1 MKKEN
6 KFIIAIILI
15 AIITLSGVIFF
26 ALKYPY
32 IKANKDADNIQV
44 GDNTDLEDTPLE
56 DIEQDII
63 HYDDEIG
70 TLTIPD
76 ILLDNAPIRESVE
89 LTTLKETI
97 GHFPSTSIYEGNVG
111 LASHNSGEQGDFF
124 KNLKKIKIGSEIFY
138 QTNYGTKRYVV
149 TVKEII
155 DEENWSYLQPTED
168 NRITLITCVAGQ
180 REKRLCVQAVE
191 SSEGMDYGILS
202 GTMTYNKTNKKNDI
216 SIPQNIVEN
225 VDNTSQ
231 IETSNEE
238 ILSEE
243 KIDESISSQEEVEQ
257 TPVVENT
264 PEVKQKKPSTP
275 SITAIQEQPIVEV
288 KQESTEIKENN
299 NNNTP
304 QTKEESIQTV
314 PETPKQEVIEEQPV
328 IIGEEYKTNDAMIN
342 TIKNVI
348 NSNQSEDMKL
358 YGYNVVVDSSIIDIT
373 SQFTYTEQRVIDK
386 IKYKFGTIRIYA
398 RDYYNNGEYIC
409 TQCYII

>member
-15 AIITLSGVIFF
+15 AIMTLSGVIFF

-168 NRITLITCVAGQ
+168 NRITLITCDAGQ

-191 SSEGMDYGILS
+191 SSEGMDYG
-202 GTMTYNKTNKKNDI
+202 
-216 SIPQNIVEN
+216 Q
-225 VDNTSQ
+225 
-231 IETSNEE
+231 
-238 ILSEE
+238 
-243 KIDESISSQEEVEQ
+243 
-257 TPVVENT
+257 
-264 PEVKQKKPSTP
+264 
-275 SITAIQEQPIVEV
+275 
-288 KQESTEIKENN
+288 
-299 NNNTP
+299 
-304 QTKEESIQTV
+304 
-314 PETPKQEVIEEQPV
+314 
-328 IIGEEYKTNDAMIN
+328 
-342 TIKNVI
+342 
-348 NSNQSEDMKL
+348 
-358 YGYNVVVDSSIIDIT
+358 
-373 SQFTYTEQRVIDK
+373 
-386 IKYKFGTIRIYA
+386 
-398 RDYYNNGEYIC
+398 
-409 TQCYII
+409 

>member
-89 LTTLKETI
+89 LSTLKETI

-191 SSEGMDYGILS
+191 SSEGMDYG
-202 GTMTYNKTNKKNDI
+202 
-216 SIPQNIVEN
+216 Q
-225 VDNTSQ
+225 
-231 IETSNEE
+231 
-238 ILSEE
+238 
-243 KIDESISSQEEVEQ
+243 
-257 TPVVENT
+257 
-264 PEVKQKKPSTP
+264 
-275 SITAIQEQPIVEV
+275 
-288 KQESTEIKENN
+288 
-299 NNNTP
+299 
-304 QTKEESIQTV
+304 
-314 PETPKQEVIEEQPV
+314 
-328 IIGEEYKTNDAMIN
+328 
-342 TIKNVI
+342 
-348 NSNQSEDMKL
+348 
-358 YGYNVVVDSSIIDIT
+358 
-373 SQFTYTEQRVIDK
+373 
-386 IKYKFGTIRIYA
+386 
-398 RDYYNNGEYIC
+398 
-409 TQCYII
+409 

>member
-32 IKANKDADNIQV
+32 IKANKDADKIQV

-191 SSEGMDYGILS
+191 SSEGMDYG
-202 GTMTYNKTNKKNDI
+202 
-216 SIPQNIVEN
+216 Q
-225 VDNTSQ
+225 
-231 IETSNEE
+231 
-238 ILSEE
+238 
-243 KIDESISSQEEVEQ
+243 
-257 TPVVENT
+257 
-264 PEVKQKKPSTP
+264 
-275 SITAIQEQPIVEV
+275 
-288 KQESTEIKENN
+288 
-299 NNNTP
+299 
-304 QTKEESIQTV
+304 
-314 PETPKQEVIEEQPV
+314 
-328 IIGEEYKTNDAMIN
+328 
-342 TIKNVI
+342 
-348 NSNQSEDMKL
+348 
-358 YGYNVVVDSSIIDIT
+358 
-373 SQFTYTEQRVIDK
+373 
-386 IKYKFGTIRIYA
+386 
-398 RDYYNNGEYIC
+398 
-409 TQCYII
+409 